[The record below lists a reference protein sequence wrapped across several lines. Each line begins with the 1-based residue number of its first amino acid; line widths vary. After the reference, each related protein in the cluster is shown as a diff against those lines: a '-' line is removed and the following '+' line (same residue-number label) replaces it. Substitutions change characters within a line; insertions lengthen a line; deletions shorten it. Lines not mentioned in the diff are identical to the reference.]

1 MNLEKTENLWEN
13 DLDKQ
18 IYLQNLTNT
27 IKRTKRKALSIFEI
41 RNTWEN
47 FKEIFIKHWI
57 KDFYDFY
64 LLPISTFR
72 EILAEDES
80 LLDFYYDVT
89 WERISKITYKSFVCF
104 AEQIWF
110 EMESSESLQKY
121 VVEFLKENGINYK
134 NSFFEKSELIKKISK
149 DKRLKYFFLKYS

>member
-47 FKEIFIKHWI
+47 FKEI
-57 KDFYDFY
+57 
-64 LLPISTFR
+64 
-72 EILAEDES
+72 
-80 LLDFYYDVT
+80 
-89 WERISKITYKSFVCF
+89 
-104 AEQIWF
+104 
-110 EMESSESLQKY
+110 
-121 VVEFLKENGINYK
+121 
-134 NSFFEKSELIKKISK
+134 
-149 DKRLKYFFLKYS
+149 

>member
-64 LLPISTFR
+64 FLPISTF
-72 EILAEDES
+72 
-80 LLDFYYDVT
+80 DFVLF
-89 WERISKITYKSFVCF
+89 IS
-104 AEQIWF
+104 
-110 EMESSESLQKY
+110 
-121 VVEFLKENGINYK
+121 
-134 NSFFEKSELIKKISK
+134 
-149 DKRLKYFFLKYS
+149 